1 MEKPIIKNHKMKR
14 LSIIM
19 IALIS
24 IFTTANAQESQ
35 KAKKLLDEVSSKV
48 KAYDNM
54 VIDFKYSLENE
65 AEGVNQETRGDV
77 SIDGEKY
84 VLNLMGTT
92 QLFDGKKIYTIIPE
106 DQEINISNYVAEEEN
121 NITPSKMFTFY
132 QDGYNYKWD
141 ITQDIKGRK
150 IQYIKL
156 TPKDSNADVKN
167 ILLGIDSQTKH
178 IYNLIQTQENG
189 TKITITVKSFKT
201 NQPLAKNLFSFN
213 EGRYKDFYI
222 NRLD

>member
-1 MEKPIIKNHKMKR
+1 MKR
-14 LSIIM
+14 LSIVM
-19 IALIS
+19 IALFS
-24 IFTTANAQESQ
+24 VFAMNAQESA
-35 KAKKLLDEVSSKV
+35 KAKKLLSEVSSKV

-54 VIDFKYSLENE
+54 VIDFKYSLENTSE
-65 AEGVNQETRGDV
+65 NVSQETRGDV
-77 SIDGEKY
+77 SIDGNKY
-84 VLNLMGTT
+84 LLNLMGTT

-106 DQEINISNYVAEEEN
+106 DQEINISNYVEEEDN
-121 NITPSKMFTFY
+121 NITPSKMFSFY
-132 QDGYNYKWD
+132 EEGYTYKWD

-150 IQYIKL
+150 IQYVKL
-156 TPKDSNADVKN
+156 TPMDSNADVKN

-178 IYNLIQTQENG
+178 IYNLIQTQDNG

-201 NQPLAKNLFSFN
+201 HQPLAKNLFSFN

>member
-1 MEKPIIKNHKMKR
+1 
-14 LSIIM
+14 M

-24 IFTTANAQESQ
+24 VFSTANAQESQ

-106 DQEINISNYVAEEEN
+106 DQEINVSNYVEEEEN

-132 QDGYNYKWD
+132 QEGYNYKWD

-167 ILLGIDSQTKH
+167 ILLGIDKQTKH

-201 NQPLAKNLFSFN
+201 NQPIS
-213 EGRYKDFYI
+213 
-222 NRLD
+222 